1 MDGQPQM
8 NERLRARMQ
17 RAAEPLMEPGE
28 SVQYGVMNLT
38 IPAWLYMAFAGL
50 LVLPYVLQHSSMALV
65 TERNVYVLKWSGFGK
80 KASKVLLKAEL
91 GSVEAR
97 VDGSAFPGR
106 YLLIGD
112 QKLWLALAGK
122 IQANA
127 RAIAAAASAGS
138 MTAQSA

>member
-1 MDGQPQM
+1 MTVDPSVTAALERALDAEPGNVALRLHLASLLVIAGDPARALEHAQPV
-8 NERLRARMQ
+8 L
-17 RAAEPLMEPGE
+17 AAEPD
-28 SVQYGVMNLT
+28 N
-38 IPAWLYMAFAGL
+38 A
-50 LVLPYVLQHSSMALV
+50 MALV